1 MKNRYSHVLQP
12 ILCFIFLSNMSHLAS
27 ADEPVSVVELFTS
40 HGCYS
45 CPAADEHLADLINDR
60 IDVIALEYHVDYWDT
75 LVWGSDGS
83 WRDPFSSPEYTQ
95 RQRGYHA
102 ANLNGRRGVYTPQMV
117 VDGRFAAVGSDR
129 KSIKKALSNKND
141 SSLNVHVESTSTGV
155 SIGLNGDAS
164 DSAKVWL
171 VVFDQEKTTD
181 IPRGEN
187 AGKTLDNHHI
197 VKSMQSVGDWKGA
210 ATTIQTNITLAE
222 GEGCAV
228 LIQSLSYDTPGPIM
242 GASYCP
248 KTRGLD

>member
-1 MKNRYSHVLQP
+1 MINRYFSIWQSLFY
-12 ILCFIFLSNMSHLAS
+12 FIVIVGMPNAAS
-27 ADEPVSVVELFTS
+27 ADKSVSVVELFTS

-45 CPAADEHLADLINDR
+45 CPAADAHLSDLINDR
-60 IDVIALEYHVDYWDT
+60 TDVIALEFHVDYWDT

-83 WRDPFSSPEYTQ
+83 WKDPFSSPEYTQ

-129 KSIKKALSNKND
+129 KSIKKALSKKND
-141 SSLNVHVESTSTGV
+141 SSLNVSVESTTSGM
-155 SIGLNGDAS
+155 SIMLDGDAS
-164 DSAKVWL
+164 DSAQVWL
-171 VVFDQEKTTD
+171 VTFDRKKTTD

-210 ATTIQTNITLAE
+210 ATTIQANITLAK

-228 LIQSLSYDTPGPIM
+228 LVQSLSYDTPGPIM

-248 KTRGLD
+248 KT